1 MPDVTTPSVVLD
13 LLDLVLGRRC
23 LGCDR
28 SGRPLCS
35 GCLAAMR
42 GLARRVPAPESL
54 PPVVAAIAYDALGRR
69 AILEYTERGCR
80 SLATLLGVL
89 LADAVQVH
97 ARRLGSVSV
106 TMVPVPSHRHAA
118 RGFDALGAVVAA
130 SRRELERRGVVV
142 VVRRPL
148 RSAAPYRP
156 LKGLG
161 RAARREQV
169 AGAFRPVAH
178 RAGPHVV
185 GPLILVDDVIT
196 SGATAG
202 EAVRCLRAV
211 GLRVD
216 GVAAIAAVSR
226 DTWATTLGPARPT
239 RRP

>member
-1 MPDVTTPSVVLD
+1 MATPSVLLD

-35 GCLAAMR
+35 VCLTAMR
-42 GLARRVPAPESL
+42 GQTRQIPAREPL
-54 PPVVAAIAYDALGRR
+54 PPVVAAIAYDAMGRR
-69 AILEYTERGCR
+69 AILEYKERGCR
-80 SLATLLGVL
+80 SLAPMLGVL
-89 LADAVQVH
+89 LADALQAH
-97 ARRLGSVSV
+97 ARRLGSASV
-106 TMVPVPSHRHAA
+106 IVVPVPSHRHAA
-118 RGFDALGAVVAA
+118 RGFDALGGIVAA
-130 SRRELERRGVVV
+130 ARRDLERRGVVV
-142 VVRRPL
+142 AVRRPL

-161 RAARREQV
+161 RSDRQAQV

-178 RAGPHVV
+178 GPGPRGA
-185 GPLILVDDVIT
+185 GPLILVDDVVT

-202 EAVRCLRAV
+202 EAVRCLRSV

-226 DTWATTLGPARPT
+226 GTWATIPGPARPMH
-239 RRP
+239 RP